1 MFMWGEKMRVAVG
14 QMEVIPGDVEKN
26 LKNGLDL
33 ISKAKKNGCDLI
45 LLPEVWTTGFLFK
58 RLKELAKFTEET
70 INEVKKA
77 SKDILICGTFVV
89 DNEQDNKK
97 VFNKFYAIHN
107 QKTVF
112 EYTKTMLFGVTGEDS
127 YFSRGDIKQNNVF
140 EFNEVKIG
148 ASVCYELRFPE
159 FFRRA
164 SFNSALIHLHPAIW
178 PVSRLEH
185 WNTLTKARS
194 IENQLYF
201 ICANGTGKSGKWE
214 LAGNSKIYSP
224 WGEVVEDMEKATGIK
239 FTDINFKEIEEARKN
254 LPSLKDSL
262 RFFK

>member
-1 MFMWGEKMRVAVG
+1 MRVAVG
-14 QMEVIPGDVEKN
+14 QMEIVPGDVERN

-33 ISKAKKNGCDLI
+33 INRAKENSCDLI

-58 RLKELAKFTEET
+58 KLKELAKYADEAV
-70 INEVKKA
+70 NEVKKV
-77 SKDILICGTFVV
+77 SNDILICGTFVV
-89 DNEQDNKK
+89 DDKRDDKK
-97 VFNKFYAIHN
+97 VFNKFFAISN
-107 QKTVF
+107 SETIF
-112 EYTKTMLFGVTGEDS
+112 EYTKTMLFGVTGEDN
-127 YFSRGDIKQNNVF
+127 YFSRGDTDQDNVF
-140 EFNEVKIG
+140 EFNKVKIG
-148 ASVCYELRFPE
+148 VSVCYELRFPE
-159 FFRRA
+159 FFRKA
-164 SFNSALIHLHPAIW
+164 SFNGALIHLHPAVW

-201 ICANGTGKSGKWE
+201 LCANGTGRSGKWE

-239 FTDINFKEIEEARKN
+239 FSDIDFEEIEEARKN

-262 RFFK
+262 KFLSKNL